1 FSKEKRKDRAWLT
14 SLLDREAYAE
24 SPKALQGYIPTT
36 SGLLDKVVE
45 DILPKVNMPF
55 RREIHSG
62 CAIGTSI
69 NFTAQ
74 AFRAKEKSFTVQLST
89 AKDIAILVTV
99 PIAKSGK
106 ITASARIDGKFTS
119 EVDTPIIV
127 PLETKFTM
135 QLRTTQY
142 IFFNNTHKMDFVHRV
157 SPTDIREVSIEGPL
171 IVEEVVFT
179 PPQGAMLDPLPSYE
193 QATTSGVLPVVDLQR
208 MNLGQP
214 GAAQPL
220 IPTPLVLPAP
230 AAYMLTPTPGPPQ
243 IGLSPSILNQP
254 MPGLPPAPTPSGT
267 VGKTSDRSS
276 SSSTSL
282 NPFLQDT
289 SASKPPIYENS
300 PKYVPTAFQ
309 VAQSTSSSSN
319 PTPYY
324 VTFPPEASHPP
335 QSSQQSQQPQ
345 SYATQPIQPYQSP
358 PYPTV
363 PQAAAMAPYPSSSQS
378 TTVPHT
384 SSSQAP
390 SQAPFVPQQ
399 QNFPSLGS
407 QQAMPQPYGAP
418 SQPYGAPQQYPY
430 PPQNP
435 YMNPYQYPQAAP
447 GMQASLILTATFA

>member
-1 FSKEKRKDRAWLT
+1 MAAAPQRF
-14 SLLDREAYAE
+14 
-24 SPKALQGYIPTT
+24 P
-36 SGLLDKVVE
+36 
-45 DILPKVNMPF
+45 LPNMPF

-69 NFTAQ
+69 SFTAQ

-142 IFFNNTHKMDFVHRV
+142 VTEIFFNNTHKMDFVHRV

-230 AAYMLTPTPGPPQ
+230 SAYTLTPTPGPPQ

-254 MPGLPPAPTPSGT
+254 MPGVPLAPTPSGT

-276 SSSTSL
+276 SSSL

-289 SASKPPIYENS
+289 STSKPPIYENS

-309 VAQSTSSSSN
+309 VAQSTSTSSN

-335 QSSQQSQQPQ
+335 QPSQQSQQPQ
-345 SYATQPIQPYQSP
+345 PYATQPIQPYQSP

-363 PQAAAMAPYPSSSQS
+363 PQAGAMAPYPSSSQS

-399 QNFPSLGS
+399 QNFPR
-407 QQAMPQPYGAP
+407 Y
-418 SQPYGAPQQYPY
+418 APQYYGNYPVMY
-430 PPQNP
+430 GSGCHGVSDFHYRRSN
-435 YMNPYQYPQAAP
+435 
-447 GMQASLILTATFA
+447 SCCSD

>member
-1 FSKEKRKDRAWLT
+1 
-14 SLLDREAYAE
+14 
-24 SPKALQGYIPTT
+24 
-36 SGLLDKVVE
+36 
-45 DILPKVNMPF
+45 
-55 RREIHSG
+55 
-62 CAIGTSI
+62 
-69 NFTAQ
+69 
-74 AFRAKEKSFTVQLST
+74 
-89 AKDIAILVTV
+89 
-99 PIAKSGK
+99 
-106 ITASARIDGKFTS
+106 
-119 EVDTPIIV
+119 
-127 PLETKFTM
+127 
-135 QLRTTQY
+135 
-142 IFFNNTHKMDFVHRV
+142 MDFVHRV

-179 PPQGAMLDPLPSYE
+179 PPQGIAQGDRKIGQQFSDYIFSGAMLDPLPSYE

-214 GAAQPL
+214 SAAQPL
-220 IPTPLVLPAP
+220 IPMPLVLPAP
-230 AAYMLTPTPGPPQ
+230 SPYTLTPTPGPPQ
-243 IGLSPSILNQP
+243 IGLSPTILNQP

-267 VGKTSDRSS
+267 VGKSSDRSS
-276 SSSTSL
+276 SSASSL

-289 SASKPPIYENS
+289 STNKPPIYENS

-309 VAQSTSSSSN
+309 VAQSTSTSSN

-335 QSSQQSQQPQ
+335 QTSQQSQQPQ
-345 SYATQPIQPYQSP
+345 PYASQPIQPYQSP

-384 SSSQAP
+384 PSSQAP

-399 QNFPSLGS
+399 HNFPSLGS
-407 QQAMPQPYGAP
+407 QQAMP
-418 SQPYGAPQQYPY
+418 QPYGAPQQYPY

-447 GMQASLILTATFA
+447 GMQ